1 VKLAEFIVDGE
12 LHLGS
17 FTADGVLVDI
27 TRAAARY
34 GDETGPGSIQDALKT
49 WDPSLD
55 WLSRIERRALADS
68 EPDGPVIIIPPSK
81 AKFAPPVAS
90 PSKILCAFVN
100 YRAHG
105 SEKGSMPDE
114 PVFFLKTTS
123 CLVGDGDE
131 VAVPR
136 FSSKPDHEV
145 ELGVIIGKRGKDI
158 EAPDAY
164 DHVAGYTVINDISF
178 RDGMKRGVADTALG
192 VNLFKAKV
200 ADTSLPMG
208 PFLVTRDEIPDPYPL
223 ELTLRV
229 NGEVRQHGTTG
240 DMLFKIPEL
249 MAAASEGNT
258 LLPGD
263 VIATG
268 TCGGAGLFTG
278 RFLNEGAKVE
288 AEVERVGVLRNV
300 IRRQPR

>member
-1 VKLAEFIVDGE
+1 MKLAEFMVDDGE
-12 LHLGS
+12 PHLGS
-17 FTADGVLVDI
+17 FTADAMLVDI
-27 TRAAARY
+27 TRAAVRY
-34 GDETGPGSIQDALKT
+34 GDETGPSSIQDALKT
-49 WDPSLD
+49 WGPSLE
-55 WLSRIERRALADS
+55 WLSRIEGRALADS
-68 EPDGPVIIIPPSK
+68 ERDGSIIIAPSK

-114 PVFFLKTTS
+114 PVFFLKPTN

-131 VAVPR
+131 VVVPR

-145 ELGVIIGKRGKDI
+145 ELGVIIGKQAKDV
-158 EAPDAY
+158 EAQEAY

-178 RDGMKRGVADTALG
+178 RDAMKRGVADTLLG
-192 VNLFKAKV
+192 VNLFKSKV

-208 PFLVTRDEIPDPYPL
+208 PVMVTREEIPDPYPL

-249 MAAASEGNT
+249 IAAASEGNT

-278 RFLNEGAKVE
+278 RFLNEGDRVE

>member
-1 VKLAEFIVDGE
+1 VKLAEFMVDGE

-17 FTADGVLVDI
+17 FTADGLLVDI

-34 GDETGPGSIQDALKT
+34 GDVTGPLSIQHALET
-49 WDPSLD
+49 WDPSLG
-55 WLSRIERRALADS
+55 WLSRIEGRALADS
-68 EPDGPVIIIPPSK
+68 EPDGSIIIPPSK
-81 AKFAPPVAS
+81 TKFLPPVAS

-114 PVFFLKTTS
+114 PVFFLKTAS

-131 VAVPR
+131 VVVPR

-158 EAPDAY
+158 GAPDAY

-178 RDGMKRGVADTALG
+178 RDGMKRGVADTPLG
-192 VNLFKAKV
+192 VNLFKSKV

-208 PFLVTRDEIPDPYPL
+208 PFMVTRDEIPDPYPL
-223 ELTLRV
+223 ELTLSV

-249 MAAASEGNT
+249 IAAASEGNT

-263 VIATG
+263 VISTG

-278 RFLNEGAKVE
+278 RFLNEGDKVE

-300 IRRQPR
+300 IRRQPA